1 MPTNNQTFI
10 IPPIGD
16 SPEQVSRFAT
26 ASPWP
31 KESVAFTMANLSYPF
46 PHTHEYYEVLVIFSG
61 SIVHTVNGT
70 QFTMHS
76 GDCCLLRFN
85 DCHHHTA
92 GISKDTTEQF
102 LAANFM
108 CTKEFF
114 DRVTSIY
121 PAPPFPSVEENPS
134 PLSFHLSSSYI
145 NKLRKLCLLLQTPL
159 ISPTPE
165 NITICTSLVAE
176 FIHTCIRSHAT
187 SKADGYPSWL
197 QSLIISLQNPE
208 NFTKKLI
215 DIASDIPYS
224 YSFIQ
229 KQFRQYVGI
238 PPIEY
243 FNSIKL
249 TYAKEVLTNSET
261 SIISIAGA
269 LGFESPA
276 HFNHL
281 FKRTFNITPTAYR
294 KQTTST
300 SGGPN
305 NN

>member
-1 MPTNNQTFI
+1 MHVARRRVYSHLHSLSCDIQ
-10 IPPIGD
+10 
-16 SPEQVSRFAT
+16 SRR
-26 ASPWP
+26 
-31 KESVAFTMANLSYPF
+31 LS
-46 PHTHEYYEVLVIFSG
+46 
-61 SIVHTVNGT
+61 
-70 QFTMHS
+70 
-76 GDCCLLRFN
+76 
-85 DCHHHTA
+85 
-92 GISKDTTEQF
+92 F
-102 LAANFM
+102 LATISHHLA
-108 CTKEFF
+108 TK
-114 DRVTSIY
+114 
-121 PAPPFPSVEENPS
+121 P
-134 PLSFHLSSSYI
+134 
-145 NKLRKLCLLLQTPL
+145 RKL
-159 ISPTPE
+159 
-165 NITICTSLVAE
+165 
-176 FIHTCIRSHAT
+176 
-187 SKADGYPSWL
+187 Y
-197 QSLIISLQNPE
+197 
-208 NFTKKLI
+208 KKLI

-249 TYAKEVLTNSET
+249 TYAKEVLTNTET